1 MLHSAMWI
9 SLVCLGHSGGGSLWL
24 CSMLRVVNGKDRFS
38 TATIIFGGFQCRRR
52 KYIYF
57 LLFLWTT
64 KNTETF
70 SGFFRW
76 AVGKAYVRRF
86 FPLGRRKSLCSVI
99 FPYWAAKTYWVAED
113 N

>member
-1 MLHSAMWI
+1 VVSSVDVENTYIFYGFFGQPKIRKLSA
-9 SLVCLGHSGGGSLWL
+9 V
-24 CSMLRVVNGKDRFS
+24 FS
-38 TATIIFGGFQCRRR
+38 VGPSEKLMFG
-52 KYIYF
+52 
-57 LLFLWTT
+57 
-64 KNTETF
+64 
-70 SGFFRW
+70 GFFRW